1 MTAAP
6 LSIANLEH
14 EERDLVLQRFA
25 HEEVWLLGSRLAERA
40 RREHLPVMIDIRR
53 TTGVLFRAAMAGT
66 TSDQD
71 AWVDR
76 KSATAFRFE
85 ASTLLVGL
93 RMEADERDPFAD
105 GWLDPTRYTLA
116 GGAVPIRVAGAG
128 VVAVAT
134 VSGLSSQADHALVVD
149 ELRALNAGLR

>member
-1 MTAAP
+1 MTEAP
-6 LSIANLEH
+6 LSIADLEH
-14 EERDLVLQRFA
+14 EERGLVLQRFA

-53 TTGVLFRAAMAGT
+53 PANLLFRAAMPGT
-66 TSDQD
+66 TADQD
-71 AWVDR
+71 CWIER

-93 RMEADERDPFAD
+93 RMEADGRDPFAD
-105 GWLDPTRYTLA
+105 GWLDPVTYTLA
-116 GGAVPIRVAGAG
+116 GGAVPIRVEGAG

-134 VSGLSSQADHALVVD
+134 VSGSSSQDDHALVVD
-149 ELRALNAGLR
+149 ALRSLLPG

>member
-1 MTAAP
+1 MKP
-6 LSIANLEH
+6 PPSSIADLEL
-14 EERDLVLQRFA
+14 EERELVLDRFT
-25 HEEVWLLGSRLAERA
+25 HEEVWLLGSGLAERA
-40 RREHLPVMIDIRR
+40 RRDRHPVMIDIRR
-53 TTGVLFRAAMAGT
+53 ATGVLFRATMAGT
-66 TSDQD
+66 TADQD

-93 RMEADERDPFAD
+93 RMEADGRDPFAD
-105 GWLDPTRYTLA
+105 GWLDPVRYTLA

-134 VSGLSSQADHALVVD
+134 VSGLSSDEDHALVVD
-149 ELRALNAGLR
+149 ELRTLAVGLR

>member
-1 MTAAP
+1 MNSP
-6 LSIANLEH
+6 PSSITDLET
-14 EERDLVLQRFA
+14 EERDLVLDRFT

-40 RREHLPVMIDIRR
+40 RRDRHPVMIDIRR
-53 TTGVLFRAAMAGT
+53 ATGVLFRASMAGT
-66 TSDQD
+66 TADQD

-93 RMEADERDPFAD
+93 RMEADGRDPFAD
-105 GWLDPTRYTLA
+105 GWLDPARYTLA

-134 VSGLSSQADHALVVD
+134 VSGLSSHEDHALVVD
-149 ELRALNAGLR
+149 ELRALRG

>member
-6 LSIANLEH
+6 PSVADLEH
-14 EERDLVLQRFA
+14 EERELVLDRFT

-40 RREHLPVMIDIRR
+40 RRDRHPVMIDVRR
-53 TTGVLFRAAMAGT
+53 TSGVLFRAAMAGT
-66 TSDQD
+66 TADQD
-71 AWVDR
+71 AWIDR

-93 RMEADERDPFAD
+93 RMEADGRDPFAD
-105 GWLDPTRYTLA
+105 GWLDPSRYTLA

-134 VSGLSSQADHALVVD
+134 VSGLSSQEDHALVVD
-149 ELRALNAGLR
+149 EVRALAAGLR

>member
-1 MTAAP
+1 VEPPPST
-6 LSIANLEH
+6 IADLEQQ
-14 EERDLVLQRFA
+14 ERDLVLDRFT

-40 RREHLPVMIDIRR
+40 RRDRHPVMVDIRR

-66 TSDQD
+66 TADQD
-71 AWVDR
+71 AWIDR

-93 RMEADERDPFAD
+93 RMEADGRDPFAD
-105 GWLDPTRYTLA
+105 GWLDPARYTLA

-134 VSGLSSQADHALVVD
+134 VSGLSSQEDHALVVD
-149 ELRALNAGLR
+149 ELRILRG

>member
-1 MTAAP
+1 VNAPTA
-6 LSIANLEH
+6 SIDDLEQQ
-14 EERDLVLQRFA
+14 ERELVLDRFT
-25 HEEVWLLGSRLAERA
+25 HEDVWLLGSRLAERA
-40 RREHLPVMIDIRR
+40 LRERHPVMIDIRR

-66 TSDQD
+66 TSDQA
-71 AWVDR
+71 AWIDR

-93 RMEADERDPFAD
+93 RMDADGRDPFVD
-105 GWLDPTRYTLA
+105 GWLDAARYTLD

-134 VSGLSSQADHALVVD
+134 VSGLTSEEDHALVVD
-149 ELRALNAGLR
+149 ALRSLLPG

>member
-1 MTAAP
+1 MKAP
-6 LSIANLEH
+6 SFSLADLEH
-14 EERDLVLQRFA
+14 QEGDLVLDRFT
-25 HEEVWLLGSRLAERA
+25 HDEVWLLGSRLAERA
-40 RREHLPVMIDIRR
+40 RRDRHPVMIDIRR
-53 TTGVLFRAAMAGT
+53 TTGILFRAAMAGT

-71 AWVDR
+71 AWIDR

-93 RMEADERDPFAD
+93 RLEADGRDPFAD
-105 GWLDPTRYTLA
+105 GWLHPARYTLA

-134 VSGLSSQADHALVVD
+134 VSGLSSEEDHALVVD
-149 ELRALNAGLR
+149 ELRALRG